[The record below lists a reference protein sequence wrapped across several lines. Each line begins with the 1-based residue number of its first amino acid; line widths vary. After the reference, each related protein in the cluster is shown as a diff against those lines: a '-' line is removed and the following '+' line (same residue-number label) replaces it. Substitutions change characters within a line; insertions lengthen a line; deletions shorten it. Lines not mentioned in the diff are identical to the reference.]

1 MEAVVDTRRYG
12 DRSDVFSGRALMTK
26 GGLKKEDLF
35 EKNGKY
41 VSKKM
46 SENAKSRNNFGKKV
60 QAEPQK
66 KVEEIVDAF
75 EKLIA
80 DSPSPLMLP
89 VSSEPQE
96 PKPKKKR
103 VRLVSVKND

>member
-1 MEAVVDTRRYG
+1 METVGDTRRYG

-26 GGLKKEDLF
+26 GGLTKNDLF

-46 SENAKSRNNFGKKV
+46 SENAKLRNNFVKKV
-60 QAEPQK
+60 QEPQK

-75 EKLIA
+75 EKLIS
-80 DSPSPLMLP
+80 DSPTP
-89 VSSEPQE
+89 VIIPATPEPQE

-103 VRLVSVKND
+103 VRVVSVKN

>member
-1 MEAVVDTRRYG
+1 METVGDTRRYG

-26 GGLKKEDLF
+26 GGLTKNDLF

-46 SENAKSRNNFGKKV
+46 SENAKLRNNFVKKV
-60 QAEPQK
+60 QEPQK
-66 KVEEIVDAF
+66 KVEEIVSTF
-75 EKLIA
+75 EKLIS
-80 DSPSPLMLP
+80 DNPTPPILP
-89 VSSEPQE
+89 PVTSETQE

-103 VRLVSVKND
+103 VRVVSVKND

>member
-1 MEAVVDTRRYG
+1 METVGDTRRYG

-26 GGLKKEDLF
+26 GGLTKNDLF

-46 SENAKSRNNFGKKV
+46 SENAKLRNNFVKKV
-60 QAEPQK
+60 SEPQK

-75 EKLIA
+75 EKLIS
-80 DSPSPLMLP
+80 DNPTP
-89 VSSEPQE
+89 VIIPATPEPQE

-103 VRLVSVKND
+103 VRVVSVKND

>member
-46 SENAKSRNNFGKKV
+46 SQNAKSRNNFGKKV

-80 DSPSPLMLP
+80 DSPSPPMLP
-89 VSSEPQE
+89 VQEPQE
-96 PKPKKKR
+96 AKKKR
-103 VRLVSVKND
+103 VRVKKNLD